1 MAHESAEVIR
11 VGDLPL
17 TSVDESVGLAER
29 KKKYQAHCKHLHPI
43 KHSEAAETVTIVFI
57 LITAITN

>member
-17 TSVDESVGLAER
+17 TSVDESVVLAES
-29 KKKYQAHCKHLHPI
+29 KKKHQAHREHLHPI
-43 KHSEAAETVTIVFI
+43 KHSEAVEIVTIVFI
-57 LITAITN
+57 LITAITS